1 MTTGDRLL
9 LLITGTGRSGTSTM
23 SGTMHHLGLS
33 VPGPYLGANRSNPKG
48 FFESRWSVQFHKR
61 IHRRARIN
69 DFDARLGALDDVREA
84 TTQESVAELDA
95 WLAEQDADQL
105 VLKDP
110 RTVWHQR
117 LWADRAAANGR
128 AIRYLS
134 MLRHPA
140 EVVGSRETYY
150 LSRGK
155 IALDE
160 RAYRISNVGR
170 WVSGNLVNERETRGY
185 ERAFVRYTDLLDDWR
200 GVAGRLRD
208 DLGLAYNTDV
218 ASTQHHEVDDFIEPD
233 LRRVRVSWDDL
244 EVPAELRAVAQATW
258 ENLELLADNHG
269 VHDAASSALDV
280 LAERYARLVDDA
292 QALSY
297 DAIESAAAQG
307 RAEGAQKARQKMKE
321 RKRAQKPGPT
331 G

>member
-244 EVPAELRAVAQATW
+244 EVPAELRAVAPAPW
-258 ENLELLADNHG
+258 ENRELLADHHG
-269 VHDAASSALDV
+269 GHDAASSALDV

>member
-244 EVPAELRAVAQATW
+244 EVPAELRAVAQAPW
-258 ENLELLADNHG
+258 ETLVLLAHNHG

>member
-69 DFDARLGALDDVREA
+69 DFDARLGALDDVRDA